1 MNVVS
6 TNKKPNLRASLD
18 IANFKSSHQL
28 VVKVKFFKS
37 FCNYITIVVAKMND
51 ETKRFGD
58 LLVEVLD
65 TKFNCLKDLLSHVLL
80 ARIHSNGSTSTKMF
94 DMIFK

>member
-6 TNKKPNLRASLD
+6 TNKKPNIHASLD

-28 VVKVKFFKS
+28 VVKAKFFKS
-37 FCNYITIVVAKMND
+37 FCNSLTIIVTRMND

-58 LLVEVLD
+58 QLIDVLD
-65 TKFNCLKDLLSHVLL
+65 TKFNHLKDFLSRVLFT
-80 ARIHSNGSTSTKMF
+80 RIHSNGNTSMKMF
-94 DMIFK
+94 LT